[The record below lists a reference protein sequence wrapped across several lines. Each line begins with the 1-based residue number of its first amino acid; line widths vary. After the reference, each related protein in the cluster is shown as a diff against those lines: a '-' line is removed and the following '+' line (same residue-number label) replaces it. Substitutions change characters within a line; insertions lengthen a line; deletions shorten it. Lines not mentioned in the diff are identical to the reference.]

1 MSGLLYKAYKIKYMY
16 KTRGRATSTWC
27 ILNLMKDDIFH
38 ILNRGVEKRKVFLNN
53 KDYLRFA
60 NNLNGFN
67 TVKNVRS
74 YSERCNKNVDV
85 ARPLSEELV
94 DVLCWSLMPNH
105 PHILVLEKDD
115 NNAGKFSRKVFD
127 GYTKYFNKINDRS
140 GVLFQG
146 RTKIIPIQRD
156 SHFLWIPFYIMANPL
171 DLFQLDWRENGIKN
185 PKKAF
190 EFLINYR
197 WSSLQDLVGKNNF
210 PDIVNKKLFYELYNT
225 NEKDFKREF
234 MQWLEE
240 FKGGYDLDE

>member
-1 MSGLLYKAYKIKYMY
+1 
-16 KTRGRATSTWC
+16 
-27 ILNLMKDDIFH
+27 MKGDIFH
-38 ILNRGVEKRKVFLNN
+38 ILNRGVDKRKVFITN

-67 TVKNVRS
+67 TVKNVRP
-74 YSERCNKNVDV
+74 YSERERCIKNVDV
-85 ARPLSEELV
+85 RRLRPIDEELV

-127 GYTKYFNKINDRS
+127 GYTRYFNENNNRS

-146 RTKIIPIQRD
+146 KSKIIPIQKD
-156 SHFLWIPFYIMANPL
+156 AHFLWIPFYIMANPL
-171 DLFQLDWRENGIKN
+171 DMFQSDWRENGIKN

-190 EFLINYR
+190 EFLMNYK
-197 WSSLQDLVGKNNF
+197 WSSLQDLIGKDNF
-210 PDIVNKKLFYELYNT
+210 PDIIHKKLFYELYDT
-225 NEKDFKREF
+225 NEEDFKKEF
-234 MQWLEE
+234 IEWLED